1 MKESFPPEKKI
12 SLLFLVASLFVFFVS
27 CTDSEPKMISGTSY
41 VIFDFKD
48 TESLPSQRL
57 SVFVEASSDVRRVS
71 RILVSSRESSY
82 EWNCEN
88 PLVFSEDKRKWTGY
102 TDFASPEN
110 VPLPQ
115 GIYDVRYFDAEE
127 RISDVI
133 VTVMY
138 DKDIL
143 SMTSGEAAT
152 DLSGKFNEKI
162 AVYDRNRTL
171 IFFDGRKDSWK
182 SDEDVFSSL
191 EDAESLRRVLVLFS
205 ENSICLLPPVFRKTA
220 ENAESS

>member
-1 MKESFPPEKKI
+1 MKEKFPPEKKI
-12 SLLFLVASLFVFFVS
+12 SLLFILVSLFSFFVS
-27 CTDSEPKMISGTSY
+27 CSDSEPKMISGTGY
-41 VIFDFKD
+41 VVFDFKD

-82 EWNCEN
+82 EWSCEN

-102 TDFASPEN
+102 TDFVCPEN
-110 VPLPQ
+110 VPLPL

-143 SMTSGEAAT
+143 SMTSEAAENN
-152 DLSGKFNEKI
+152 LSGKSNEKI
-162 AVYDRNRTL
+162 AAYDRNRTL
-171 IFFDGRKDSWK
+171 IYFDGRKDSWK
-182 SDEDVFSSL
+182 SDEDIFSSL
-191 EDAESLRRVLVLFS
+191 EDAESIRRVLVLFS
-205 ENSICLLPPVFRKTA
+205 ENSICLLPPVFRETA